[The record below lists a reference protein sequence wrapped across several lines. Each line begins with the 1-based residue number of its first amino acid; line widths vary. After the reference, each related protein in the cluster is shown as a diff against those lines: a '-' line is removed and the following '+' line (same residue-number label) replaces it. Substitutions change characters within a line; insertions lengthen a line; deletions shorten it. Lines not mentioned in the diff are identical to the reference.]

1 MKTNL
6 SSQIKLDLVP
16 KRYYAPENKIEYA
29 SLCREEKVFTHISET
44 TDDGVKLLAD
54 EVVATIKKNV
64 EKKGK
69 CVIALGTGNS
79 VLPVYAE
86 LINRYENKKVDFAD
100 VVVFNL
106 FEFYPTEA
114 GAPSTLDRLNNLL
127 LSKVN
132 IKPENVHSF
141 NQEVEKADLYE
152 GCRAYEAEIDACGGL
167 DLVLCEIGAAG
178 NLAFNAPGSQ
188 FSSACRMTLIDSVT
202 RRSVS
207 SAYDLD
213 VAPATAIT
221 LGIGNILAAKKVL
234 AMAWGENQAKIVK
247 AAVEDKAS
255 ETVPASFLQM
265 HRNAKVVVDLSA
277 AERLTRICHPWL
289 VTSCEWNNKMI
300 RRAIAWLCEKTGKPI
315 LKLTSNDYN
324 EYGLNELAAQFGSA
338 YNVNIKV
345 FNDIQHTITGWPG
358 GKPDADDTDR
368 PERAKPY
375 PKRVIVF
382 SPHPDDDVISMGG
395 TLKRLVDQ
403 KHDVHVAYETSGNIA
418 VGDEDMFRYIL
429 VMDQIKK
436 EFGLDT
442 ELYNQ
447 KSEEIKKFLAAKHPG
462 DVDSLDL
469 RMLKGRI
476 RRAEAKTA
484 CNWMGVKPGNV
495 HHLDLPFYETGTIKK
510 GDLSERDVKI
520 VKDLISSVKPHQIFV
535 AGDLADPHGTHR
547 VCTDAVLAAIDE
559 LLDDGAEWMKECR
572 IWMYRG
578 AWAEWEID
586 HIEMAVPMSPEQ
598 LRFKR
603 NTILKH
609 QSQMENAPFLGD
621 DDRLFWQRAEDR
633 NRATAQLYSSL
644 GLASYEA
651 MEAFVEYHPIR

>member
-213 VAPATAIT
+213 VAPVPQQSPSASAT
-221 LGIGNILAAKKVL
+221 
-234 AMAWGENQAKIVK
+234 
-247 AAVEDKAS
+247 S
-255 ETVPASFLQM
+255 LQQRKCLQW
-265 HRNAKVVVDLSA
+265 H
-277 AERLTRICHPWL
+277 
-289 VTSCEWNNKMI
+289 
-300 RRAIAWLCEKTGKPI
+300 G
-315 LKLTSNDYN
+315 
-324 EYGLNELAAQFGSA
+324 
-338 YNVNIKV
+338 
-345 FNDIQHTITGWPG
+345 
-358 GKPDADDTDR
+358 
-368 PERAKPY
+368 
-375 PKRVIVF
+375 
-382 SPHPDDDVISMGG
+382 
-395 TLKRLVDQ
+395 
-403 KHDVHVAYETSGNIA
+403 
-418 VGDEDMFRYIL
+418 
-429 VMDQIKK
+429 
-436 EFGLDT
+436 
-442 ELYNQ
+442 
-447 KSEEIKKFLAAKHPG
+447 
-462 DVDSLDL
+462 
-469 RMLKGRI
+469 
-476 RRAEAKTA
+476 AKTR
-484 CNWMGVKPGNV
+484 P
-495 HHLDLPFYETGTIKK
+495 
-510 GDLSERDVKI
+510 
-520 VKDLISSVKPHQIFV
+520 
-535 AGDLADPHGTHR
+535 
-547 VCTDAVLAAIDE
+547 
-559 LLDDGAEWMKECR
+559 
-572 IWMYRG
+572 
-578 AWAEWEID
+578 
-586 HIEMAVPMSPEQ
+586 
-598 LRFKR
+598 
-603 NTILKH
+603 
-609 QSQMENAPFLGD
+609 
-621 DDRLFWQRAEDR
+621 RL
-633 NRATAQLYSSL
+633 
-644 GLASYEA
+644 
-651 MEAFVEYHPIR
+651 

>member
-44 TDDGVKLLAD
+44 TDGGVKLLAD

-221 LGIGNILAAKKVL
+221 LGIGNILAAKNGVCRSPGL
-234 AMAWGENQAKIVK
+234 D
-247 AAVEDKAS
+247 AVRWADKALGQNVRFLKYIFHMNFLRN
-255 ETVPASFLQM
+255 TVS
-265 HRNAKVVVDLSA
+265 
-277 AERLTRICHPWL
+277 
-289 VTSCEWNNKMI
+289 
-300 RRAIAWLCEKTGKPI
+300 
-315 LKLTSNDYN
+315 
-324 EYGLNELAAQFGSA
+324 
-338 YNVNIKV
+338 
-345 FNDIQHTITGWPG
+345 
-358 GKPDADDTDR
+358 
-368 PERAKPY
+368 
-375 PKRVIVF
+375 
-382 SPHPDDDVISMGG
+382 
-395 TLKRLVDQ
+395 DQ
-403 KHDVHVAYETSGNIA
+403 
-418 VGDEDMFRYIL
+418 
-429 VMDQIKK
+429 
-436 EFGLDT
+436 
-442 ELYNQ
+442 
-447 KSEEIKKFLAAKHPG
+447 
-462 DVDSLDL
+462 
-469 RMLKGRI
+469 
-476 RRAEAKTA
+476 
-484 CNWMGVKPGNV
+484 
-495 HHLDLPFYETGTIKK
+495 PFK
-510 GDLSERDVKI
+510 
-520 VKDLISSVKPHQIFV
+520 
-535 AGDLADPHGTHR
+535 
-547 VCTDAVLAAIDE
+547 AVLNFM
-559 LLDDGAEWMKECR
+559 LDDKN
-572 IWMYRG
+572 
-578 AWAEWEID
+578 
-586 HIEMAVPMSPEQ
+586 H
-598 LRFKR
+598 
-603 NTILKH
+603 
-609 QSQMENAPFLGD
+609 
-621 DDRLFWQRAEDR
+621 
-633 NRATAQLYSSL
+633 
-644 GLASYEA
+644 
-651 MEAFVEYHPIR
+651 FVESCL